1 MMRNR
6 EEYQIFLELVDR
18 RRRLSKHN
26 DLQLLEDMA
35 EDLQKIWSNSE
46 QLKQRKQFLEEEA

>member
-6 EEYQIFLELVDR
+6 EEYQVFLELVDR